1 MSTLVTS
8 NISDGTTSVGTGYV
22 VNGSAKAWVNLNG
35 TGTIAIRN
43 STNIASMV
51 DLGTGYYR
59 ANFSNAFDA
68 ADNYV
73 TTTATS
79 QFSPYPIAQVYEQGT
94 AATYVLL
101 NSCQPGTADYD
112 SPKVLASM
120 HGDLA

>member
-1 MSTLVTS
+1 MSTIRVDNFGPS
-8 NISDGTTSVGTGYV
+8 AGGTTYSAGGI
-22 VNGSAKAWVNLNG
+22 AKAWVNLNG

-43 STNIASMV
+43 SINIASMV